1 MKHKKLFV
9 SLTAVLTVAV
19 FLAIFLM
26 IWFFG
31 DRYKDFDEKF
41 TQEFEIP
48 GLEDGAVPQG
58 MTTYTVATKVT
69 GDDGKEETV
78 QKRYFFVIRQRVTLR
93 LKLPTVKIFTDI
105 AAA

>member
-41 TQEFEIP
+41 FAGVRDT
-48 GLEDGAVPQG
+48 
-58 MTTYTVATKVT
+58 
-69 GDDGKEETV
+69 
-78 QKRYFFVIRQRVTLR
+78 RS
-93 LKLPTVKIFTDI
+93 
-105 AAA
+105 